1 MEYGL
6 ITLPAEWGVCRVQA
20 VHYCTVGLDYSQ
32 GLEVPWKVFNGLSNQ
47 LTKILRTEEG
57 I

>member
-1 MEYGL
+1 M
-6 ITLPAEWGVCRVQA
+6 ITLPAEWGVSRVQA

-32 GLEVPWKVFNGLSNQ
+32 GLEVPWMGFNGLSNQ
-47 LTKILRTEEG
+47 FTKILRTEEG